1 MPEWFFYERWELT
14 AIYVMR
20 PRTVPP
26 RMWLSFV
33 LDNDSKGRSCRRHIF
48 SGVSLEVLGHDI
60 LPIHFLSCLGHHT
73 WQKITVDWSSATHM
87 CVCVCSCRIPC
98 WWLFFH
104 GSFESEKL
112 TIGFAGL
119 FFFFSSSS
127 GETRCGWQ
135 CRCLSVVHIRRVN
148 GSWCPD
154 NG

>member
-1 MPEWFFYERWELT
+1 MRGENSQQFMLWDQELFPLACDCHLFLTMIVRGDLVDDTFSQGWVSRFWDMTFFPFTFYH
-14 AIYVMR
+14 VC
-20 PRTVPP
+20 
-26 RMWLSFV
+26 
-33 LDNDSKGRSCRRHIF
+33 K
-48 SGVSLEVLGHDI
+48 
-60 LPIHFLSCLGHHT
+60 SCLGHHT